1 MWSNQGGI
9 SQLIYEVSAFRLWM
23 KRVCC
28 WLGEVIY
35 DVIVKEGMMVLPFS
49 LSFLFFFN
57 SPCAL
62 RITLVFFTFALL
74 FYMCLLAVNL
84 NWDVFQGVGLNVV
97 TKEFVTID
105 PVPCCGTLHTLASF

>member
-1 MWSNQGGI
+1 
-9 SQLIYEVSAFRLWM
+9 M

-62 RITLVFFTFALL
+62 RITLVFYFCPFILH
-74 FYMCLLAVNL
+74 
-84 NWDVFQGVGLNVV
+84 
-97 TKEFVTID
+97 
-105 PVPCCGTLHTLASF
+105 VPFGCELELGHSSRSQP